1 MSPSVA
7 HPIDISESEPTSPS
21 ATREGDEAVRAATAA
36 VSSARTAVADDSKF
50 GPMLVQALEDLARVK
65 REAGQFDEALAL
77 YREAEDKAMAAA
89 MDIARLSRLRTG
101 LAALLDDL
109 GRESEALP
117 VYERAIKDLEAMQPP
132 DMVMAGQLRNN
143 LAMNYKRL
151 NKFALAEQH
160 YLAAIEALEGSL
172 GRETEEVSSLF
183 NNLGGLYYAAGFPDQ
198 AKSMFMDAMEIRL
211 RLLGP
216 GHPDMAQSHCNLG
229 TVQYELGDNVAA
241 QLSYEQSL
249 RILEAHIKDE
259 AASYEAVGMD
269 YIAMLGA
276 IDEDDKAAAFEKRL
290 NNVLARHREE
300 GQ

>member
-7 HPIDISESEPTSPS
+7 HPIDTSENESTSPS
-21 ATREGDEAVRAATAA
+21 APRGGDEALRAATAA
-36 VSSARTAVADDSKF
+36 VRSGRTAVADDTKF
-50 GPMLVQALEDLARVK
+50 SPMLVRALEELGRVK
-65 REAGQFDEALAL
+65 REAGQFDEALGL
-77 YREAEDKAMAAA
+77 YREAEEQALAAA
-89 MDIARLSRLRTG
+89 MDVAVLAHLRAG
-101 LAALLDDL
+101 LATLLDDL
-109 GRESEALP
+109 GREDEAFP

-132 DMVMAGQLRNN
+132 DIVTAGQLRNN

-160 YLAAIEALEGSL
+160 YLAAIEALEGTL

-183 NNLGGLYYAAGFPDQ
+183 NNLGGLYYAAGFADQ

-211 RLLGP
+211 KLLGP

-229 TVQYELGDNVAA
+229 TVQYELGDSVAA
-241 QLSYEQSL
+241 QLSFEQSL
-249 RILEAHIKDE
+249 RILEAHIADE

-276 IDEDDKAAAFEKRL
+276 IHEDDKAAAFQKRL
-290 NNVLARHREE
+290 NNMLARHRGE